1 MRDHRVLPIGIT
13 LALAVSAAANPAS
26 AQRIS
31 SPYQFIE
38 RGQDLGPFVG
48 WIATDRGSA
57 DFGPKSSLIYG
68 LQYTLRITN
77 PLNLSVFGAY
87 WPAERDVIDPSTESG
102 DLAVVGIEEMEII
115 AIAGRLQL
123 NLTGS
128 RTWHNLIP
136 YVFGGIGLAV
146 ELTGDPGCVLNST
159 RADCRIL
166 PRERFD
172 FGNKVMGQA
181 GVGTAWLPGGRIGFR
196 LSIQDNIWRLETP
209 EGYFDPGVQLD
220 PIPPEDDWTNNFQFT
235 LAATFWF

>member
-1 MRDHRVLPIGIT
+1 MI
-13 LALAVSAAANPAS
+13 ALAVLAADSAS
-26 AQRIS
+26 AQHIS
-31 SPYQFIE
+31 SPYRFVE

-48 WIATDRGSA
+48 WVATDRGFA
-57 DFGPKSSLIYG
+57 DMGPKSSLIYG

-102 DLAVVGIEEMEII
+102 EPVVVGVEEMEIV
-115 AIAGRLQL
+115 ALAGRLQL

-128 RTWHNLIP
+128 RTWHNLTP
-136 YVFGGIGLAV
+136 YIFGGLGLAV

-181 GVGTAWLPGGRIGFR
+181 GVGAAWLPDGRIGFR
-196 LSIQDNIWRLETP
+196 LSIQNNIWRLKTP
-209 EGYFDPGVQLD
+209 EGYTDPGALAD
-220 PIPPEDDWTNNFQFT
+220 APEDEWTNNFQFT
-235 LAATFWF
+235 LATTFWF